1 MAFTRGQLP
10 ELRTYAAAKEHC
22 DLIRPLAGSSA
33 NAGQKPLGIR
43 RRTEARIR
51 EADNGDIICVLLNTP
66 VITYHPNNKITLARG
81 DYYPSTLTASF
92 ISRVLG
98 MRCWVQN
105 NDLWLADRG
114 EDTFLCKVFD
124 GLVLKDLKP
133 VNMGK
138 LCVYNIDRKAMRAKR
153 DFYKPFSDYARVLL
167 SMLRGQTLE
176 HEEEWK
182 QQYENLFRW
191 AALSKKVTKSKEFLK
206 NCMTDDDEK
215 RFKVLKEMLCT
226 VNVGGGIPVGTSFNN
241 DKVRYVMQ
249 IENPQIIIDTVDEL
263 IKYAHNEE
271 VFYLKEVG
279 EQKVVRDNNLKYIF
293 RTSGQAV

>member
-10 ELRTYAAAKEHC
+10 ELKTYADAKKHC
-22 DLIRPLAGSSA
+22 DSVKPLASSSD
-33 NAGQKPLGIR
+33 NAGAKPLGIR

-51 EADNGDIICVLLNTP
+51 EADNGNIICVLYTLP
-66 VITYHPNNKITLARG
+66 VITYHPNNEITLATG
-81 DYYPSTLTASF
+81 GYASTMTASF
-92 ISRVLG
+92 VSHVLG
-98 MRCWVQN
+98 LRCWVQDN
-105 NDLWLADRG
+105 KMWLADRG
-114 EDTFLCKVFD
+114 QDTFLCEVFD

-153 DFYKPFSDYARVLL
+153 DLYKPFTDYARVLL

-176 HEEEWK
+176 HEGEWDSS
-182 QQYENLFRW
+182 YINLFRY
-191 AALSKKVTKSKEFLK
+191 ASLSTKVTKSKEFLK
-206 NCMTDDDEK
+206 ACITDDDAK
-215 RFKVLKEMLCT
+215 RFEVLKDMLCA
-226 VNVGGGIPVGTSFNN
+226 VNSPALQTRTSTINN
-241 DKVRYVMQ
+241 VARYLMR
-249 IENPQIIIDTVDEL
+249 IDDPQIIVDTMDEL

-279 EQKVVRDNNLKYIF
+279 ARKVVRDNNLKYIF

>member
-10 ELRTYAAAKEHC
+10 ELKTYADAKKHC
-22 DLIRPLAGSSA
+22 DSVKPLAGSSD

-51 EADNGDIICVLLNTP
+51 EADNGDIICVLFNTF
-66 VITYHPNNKITLARG
+66 VITYHPSGEITLARG
-81 DYYPSTLTASF
+81 SYYPSTTTASF
-92 ISRVLG
+92 ISNVLG
-98 MRCWVQN
+98 LRCWVQN

-114 EDTFLCKVFD
+114 QDTFLCKVFD

-153 DFYKPFSDYARVLL
+153 DFYKPFTDYARMLL

-176 HEEEWK
+176 HEEEWNA
-182 QQYENLFRW
+182 QYINYFKY
-191 AALSKKVTKSKEFLK
+191 ASLSTKVTKSKEFLK
-206 NCMTDDDEK
+206 DCMTDDDAK
-215 RFKVLKEMLCT
+215 RFGVLKEILSA
-226 VNVGGGIPVGTSFNN
+226 VNSPSLHVRTSINN
-241 DKVRYVMQ
+241 NAVRYLMQ
-249 IENPQIIIDTVDEL
+249 IDDPQIIVDTMDEL

-279 EQKVVRDNNLKYIF
+279 AQKVVRDNNLKYIF

>member
-10 ELRTYAAAKEHC
+10 ELKTYEGAKKYC
-22 DLIRPLAGSSA
+22 DLIRPLASSSA
-33 NAGQKPLGIR
+33 NAGEKPLGIR

-51 EADNGDIICVLLNTP
+51 EADNGDIICILYETP
-66 VITYHPNNKITLARG
+66 VITYHPNNEITLAGG
-81 DYYPSTLTASF
+81 DYYPSMLTASF
-92 ISRVLG
+92 ISSVLG
-98 MRCWVQN
+98 LRCWVQN

-114 EDTFLCKVFD
+114 QDTFLCKVFD

-153 DFYKPFSDYARVLL
+153 DFYKPFTDYARVLL

-176 HEEEWK
+176 HEEEWNQRCGK
-182 QQYENLFRW
+182 LFRY
-191 AALSKKVTKSKEFLK
+191 ASLSTKVTESKEFLK
-206 NCMTDDDEK
+206 DCMTDDNEK
-215 RFKVLKEMLCT
+215 RFWVLKTMLCT
-226 VNVGGGIPVGTSFNN
+226 VNVDRVVRTSIHN
-241 DKVRYVMQ
+241 DKIWYVLP
-249 IENPQIIIDTVDEL
+249 IEGPQIIVDTVDEL

-279 EQKVVRDNNLKYIF
+279 AQKVVRDTNLKYIF
-293 RTSGQAV
+293 QTSGQAV